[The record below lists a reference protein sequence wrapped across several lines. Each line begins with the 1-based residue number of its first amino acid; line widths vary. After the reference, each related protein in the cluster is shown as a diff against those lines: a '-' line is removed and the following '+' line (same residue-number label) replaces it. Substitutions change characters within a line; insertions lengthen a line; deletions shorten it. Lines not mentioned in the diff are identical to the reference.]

1 MPVRVQHRREV
12 GKVPTVVTLKTGL
25 FLSPEE
31 GERLKTKLTR
41 FKGVIRVDVLYPDR
55 LLITYDSPRV
65 RLSTLKAAVTT
76 RDIKSLS
83 VNRK

>member
-1 MPVRVQHRREV
+1 MP
-12 GKVPTVVTLKTGL
+12 TMVTLKTGL

-31 GERLKTKLTR
+31 GDKLKSRLTR
-41 FKGVIRVDVLYPDR
+41 FKGVNRVDVLYPDR

-65 RLSTLKAAVTT
+65 TLSTLKAAVNAKEP
-76 RDIKSLS
+76 KSIS